1 MTIMARKSK
10 YEGKSQ
16 SLTGQKRWQAGLY
29 IRLSHDDGDKD
40 ESNSVQSQRL
50 ILQEHLEKLLDVS
63 VVDQFVDDG
72 FTGTNFDRP
81 SFKRLMNEV
90 RNGRINCVI
99 VKDLSRFGRNYIEV
113 GNYLEKIFPFM
124 GIRFISVVDSLDS
137 FVNPGQMNTVVVPF
151 KNMLNDAYC
160 QDVSNKVRHAL
171 DDRRR
176 SGKFVGSFCAYG
188 FIKDKEHKGELL
200 VDRTVSQVIQN
211 IYQWFL
217 EGEPVL
223 AIARK
228 LNDMGVLTPM
238 EYKKQSGSNYR
249 NPYCE
254 VEGTAVWGYTSVKK
268 ILTNRMYCG
277 DLVQGMKRMASY
289 KIKKALIVPKDEW
302 IICENHHEAIVSR
315 EDFDRVQQ
323 IFDAS
328 ERQTVKKSESSLLAG
343 FMRCADCGMAMSYC
357 NNHGHRYYICSK
369 YARATKRLCTRH
381 SVRVEHIEK
390 AVLEAI
396 RAQIAI
402 AVEVDAL
409 FQALEKDAV
418 TQRQSDRLKELI
430 CRKENEI
437 RGLTRNKED
446 LYMDWKDEIL
456 SREEYISM
464 KQNYD
469 EKIDSAQKEI
479 QVLNAKAEEQREIE
493 EVCYNDFVLSFIKH
507 RNIEYLTREVLLE
520 LIDTIYVH
528 EDKRISIKFRFR
540 DELAKCR
547 EILGQNVL
555 ELREKSGFCCLNA
568 MNQI

>member
-1 MTIMARKSK
+1 MARISK
-10 YEGKSQ
+10 YEEKNQ
-16 SLTGQKRWQAGLY
+16 NLAGQKRWTAGLY
-29 IRLSHDDGDKD
+29 IRLSREDGDKD
-40 ESNSVQSQRL
+40 ESNSVSNQRML
-50 ILQEHLEKLLDVS
+50 LREYSVKLPDVE
-63 VVDQFVDDG
+63 VADYFIDDG

-81 SFKRLMNEV
+81 GFKRLMNEV
-90 RNGRINCVI
+90 RSGRINCVI

-137 FVNPGQMNTVVVPF
+137 FANPGQMNTVIVPF

-160 QDVSNKVRHAL
+160 QDVSNKVRQSL
-171 DDRRR
+171 DNRRR
-176 SGKFVGSFCAYG
+176 SGKFVGSFCTYG

-200 VDRTVSQVIQN
+200 VDRAVSQVVQN

-217 EGEPVL
+217 EGEAVL
-223 AIARK
+223 SIARK

-249 NPYCE
+249 NPKCE
-254 VEGTAVWGYTSVKK
+254 VEGSAVWGYTSVKR

-277 DLVQGMKRMASY
+277 DLVQGIKRVASY
-289 KIKKALIVPKDEW
+289 KIKKALVVPKDEW

-328 ERQTVKKSESSLLAG
+328 RRQTVKKSEPSLFAG
-343 FMRCADCGMAMSYC
+343 FMRCADCGMIMSYC
-357 NNHGHRYYICSK
+357 NNHGRKYYVCSK
-369 YARATKRLCTRH
+369 YAKATKRLCTRH
-381 SVRVEHIEK
+381 SVRVEYIEK

-396 RAQIAI
+396 RAQVSI

-409 FQALEKDAV
+409 FQELKKDAV
-418 TQRQSDRLKELI
+418 TQKQSDRLKELI
-430 CRKENEI
+430 CRKEGDI
-437 RGLTRNKED
+437 RGWTRNKED
-446 LYMDWKDEIL
+446 LYVDWKDEIL
-456 SREEYISM
+456 SLEEYISI

-469 EKIDSAQKEI
+469 EKIESAQKEI
-479 QVLNAKAEEQREIE
+479 QALHVKAEEQKEIE
-493 EVCYNDFVLSFIKH
+493 DVYVNDFVMSFIKH

-520 LIDTIYVH
+520 LVDTIYVH

-540 DELAKCR
+540 DELAKCW
-547 EILGQNVL
+547 EILEPNVTGF
-555 ELREKSGFCCLNA
+555 REKSAFCSI
-568 MNQI
+568 QKYDI